1 MKLNE
6 LRQIIREEIKNI
18 TKSLTES
25 ENLNISEVSD
35 SSFNFN
41 DEKLRTMMKDL
52 VDYTRGKIRWVPKDT
67 ESKKFVDNF
76 IKEYE
81 DWYKLS
87 DEEQRSAVTKSK

>member
-1 MKLNE
+1 MKDKRHIKSFNE
-6 LRQIIREEIKNI
+6 A
-18 TKSLTES
+18 T
-25 ENLNISEVSD
+25 ENLNMSGLSD

-52 VDYTRGKIRWVPKDT
+52 VDYTRGKIREVPKDT

-87 DEEQRSAVTKSK
+87 DEEQRSAI

>member
-1 MKLNE
+1 MKDKRHIKSFNE
-6 LRQIIREEIKNI
+6 A
-18 TKSLTES
+18 T
-25 ENLNISEVSD
+25 ENLNISGLSD

-52 VDYTRGKIRWVPKDT
+52 VDYTRGKIREVPKDT

-87 DEEQRSAVTKSK
+87 DEEQRSAI

>member
-1 MKLNE
+1 MKDLKHIKSFNE
-6 LRQIIREEIKNI
+6 AI
-18 TKSLTES
+18 
-25 ENLNISEVSD
+25 ENLNISDVSD
-35 SSFNFN
+35 SSFNLN

-52 VDYTRGKIRWVPKDT
+52 VDYTRGKIREVPKDT

-87 DEEQRSAVTKSK
+87 DEEQRSAI

>member
-1 MKLNE
+1 MKDKRHIKSFNE
-6 LRQIIREEIKNI
+6 A
-18 TKSLTES
+18 T
-25 ENLNISEVSD
+25 ENLNISGVSD

-52 VDYTRGKIRWVPKDT
+52 VDYTRRWIREVPKST

-87 DEEQRSAVTKSK
+87 DEEQRSAI

>member
-6 LRQIIREEIKNI
+6 LRQLIREEIKNI

-41 DEKLRTMMKDL
+41 DKKLRTMMKDL
-52 VDYTRGKIRWVPKDT
+52 VDYTRGKIRAVPKDT

-87 DEEQRSAVTKSK
+87 DEE

>member
-1 MKLNE
+1 MKDKRHIKSFNE
-6 LRQIIREEIKNI
+6 A
-18 TKSLTES
+18 T
-25 ENLNISEVSD
+25 ENLNISGVSD

-52 VDYTRGKIRWVPKDT
+52 VDYTRGKIREVPKDT

-87 DEEQRSAVTKSK
+87 DEEQRSAI

>member
-1 MKLNE
+1 MKDLKHIKSFNE
-6 LRQIIREEIKNI
+6 AI
-18 TKSLTES
+18 
-25 ENLNISEVSD
+25 ENLNISDVSD

-52 VDYTRGKIRWVPKDT
+52 VDYTRGKIREVPKDT

-87 DEEQRSAVTKSK
+87 DEEQRSAI